1 LSNWQILDF
10 LLIKSCK
17 TYPGSMLPP
26 GSRNWQQN
34 LAAEA
39 GSRNWQQKLAAETGS
54 RTWQQKLAAETG
66 SRNWQQKLAAEPGSR
81 FILID
86 LKD

>member
-1 LSNWQILDF
+1 LSIYWQILDF

-17 TYPGSMLPP
+17 TYPGPMLPP
-26 GSRNWQQN
+26 GSGN
-34 LAAEA
+34 
-39 GSRNWQQKLAAETGS
+39 GQQKLAAETGS
-54 RTWQQKLAAETG
+54 RNWQQKLAAETG

-86 LKD
+86 LKE